1 MFLVFKKP
9 FIYADAGYGVFSW
22 VKGGV
27 MMRMSF
33 KKNSFRKNSLFLNY
47 YILTKSDY
55 CIKKF
60 SILAQNII
68 LMSSDS
74 ITYQNSGCFSKLI
87 IDYLDEKPELQSL
100 YNRFPKLV
108 NFEAQ
113 IEEKKANYP
122 NENRQI
128 LVSELEKQYS
138 NITVSERTAQ
148 NIHSLKNP
156 NTFTITT
163 GHQLNLFTGP
173 LYFLYKI
180 ISTLNLCKELNE
192 KYPAQH
198 FVPIYWMATE
208 DHDFEEINYF
218 NYNDKKIQWN
228 RESKGAVGQLTTDEL
243 ASVYEIFT
251 KELGAGI
258 HANYLSE
265 VFEKAYVF
273 HQNLADATR
282 YLANE
287 LFHKE
292 GLVIIDGDSTALKN
306 LFVPY
311 VKKELLEQTSFQEVT
326 KTLPLFS
333 GYTVQVN
340 PRELNLFY
348 LKDNLRE
355 RIIFENE
362 NFHINSTSI
371 VFTKEEMLEELEK
384 NPTHFSPNVLMRP
397 VYQEVILPN
406 LCYIGGGGEIAYW
419 LQLKST
425 FEAYGLT
432 FPMLLLRNSVL
443 LATQKQEAKLAKL
456 ELHWADL
463 FLPKQSLLD
472 KKTKEKSKFTI
483 DFTNEKE
490 HLRLQFQRL
499 HQIANQTDKSFLG
512 AVSAQEKK
520 QLKGLD
526 TLEKRLLKAERR
538 VLSEQLH
545 QIEELQNELFP
556 KGQLQE
562 RTANFAMYYE
572 AVGPT
577 IIDQLLLSLQPLEQ
591 NFTIL
596 IY

>member
-1 MFLVFKKP
+1 
-9 FIYADAGYGVFSW
+9 
-22 VKGGV
+22 
-27 MMRMSF
+27 
-33 KKNSFRKNSLFLNY
+33 
-47 YILTKSDY
+47 
-55 CIKKF
+55 
-60 SILAQNII
+60 
-68 LMSSDS
+68 MSSDS

-87 IDYLDEKPELQSL
+87 IDYLDEKPELQTL

-138 NITVSERTAQ
+138 NFTVSEYTAK
-148 NIHSLKNP
+148 NIHSLKNS
-156 NTFTITT
+156 NTFTVTT

-180 ISTLNLCKELNE
+180 ISTLNLCKELNK

-228 RESKGAVGQLTTDEL
+228 RDSKGAVGRLTTDEL
-243 ASVYEIFT
+243 VSVYEIFT

-258 HANYLSE
+258 HATYLSE

-287 LFHKE
+287 LFQRE

-311 VKKELLEQTSFQEVT
+311 VKKELIEQTSFQEVT

-333 GYTVQVN
+333 AYTVQVN

-371 VFTKEEMLEELEK
+371 VFTKEELLEELEK

-456 ELHWADL
+456 GLHWADL

-472 KKTKEKSKFTI
+472 KKTKEKSQFTI

-490 HLRLQFQRL
+490 HLRIQFQHL
-499 HQIANQTDKSFLG
+499 YQIANQTDKSFLG
-512 AVSAQEKK
+512 AVLAQEKK

-538 VLSEQLH
+538 VLSEQLQ

-562 RTANFAMYYE
+562 RTANFALYYK

-577 IIDQLLLSLQPLEQ
+577 LIDQLLLSLQPLEQ